1 MQRIKNKRKYENKL
15 ARDPKNLGIPNICF
29 SLVREQ
35 GDKRNASYARQR
47 IKHGFDDSETWSLTD
62 TIANFVLPRLK
73 RFIVIHNECVCH
85 CKSWDKDMQNIVA
98 MLELAVRDKG
108 SRIYSQT
115 ELAQINTGLNAF
127 KRQFMNLW
135 W

>member
-29 SLVREQ
+29 SLILERDSRNYLYAKQRV
-35 GDKRNASYARQR
+35 KR
-47 IKHGFDDSETWSLTD
+47 GFDDSETWSLTD
-62 TIANFVLPRLK
+62 TIANFMLPRLK
-73 RFIVIHNECVCH
+73 RFIEIDADVTERDPA
-85 CKSWDKDMQNIVA
+85 WDKDMQNIIA

-108 SRIYSQT
+108 SRIYSQV
-115 ELAQINTGLNAF
+115 ELARINTGLNAF